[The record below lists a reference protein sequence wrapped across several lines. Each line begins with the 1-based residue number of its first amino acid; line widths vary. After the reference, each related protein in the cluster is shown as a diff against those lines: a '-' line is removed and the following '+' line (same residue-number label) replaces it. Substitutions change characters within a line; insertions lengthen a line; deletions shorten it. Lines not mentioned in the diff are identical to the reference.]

1 MESWNRTSVSDFIL
15 AGITDLPWL
24 QKVLFVFVLLL
35 YQLDI
40 MGNVV
45 IIILATKD
53 PSLHS
58 PMYFF
63 LANLSFLDICFS
75 SVTVPKMMVGFW
87 IQNVISME
95 GCIMQMYFFH
105 SLGFSEGVLLS
116 AMGYDRYV
124 AICHPLRYKIIMRKS
139 VCVYLVVLSWAAGL
153 TTSLVNALMTSQLPF
168 CNAYKVH
175 HFYCDVKPVIKLAC
189 KDISV
194 NQMTLTYF
202 SGFICTGTFILTV
215 LSYFYIISYV
225 VAHQSSKG
233 RSKAFSTCSAH
244 LTIVMLFYGTAM
256 CTYLGPDSEESIERD
271 RVAAILFALIT
282 PSLNPIIY
290 TLRNKEVRKSLGN
303 IFKCAQ
309 Y

>member
-1 MESWNRTSVSDFIL
+1 MDPLNKTSLSDFIL
-15 AGITDLPWL
+15 TGLTDVPWL
-24 QKVLFVFVLLL
+24 QKLLFIFVLFF
-35 YQLDI
+35 YQLGN
-40 MGNVV
+40 MGNII
-45 IIILATKD
+45 IIILAIRD

-75 SVTVPKMMVGFW
+75 SVTVPKIMAGFW
-87 IQNVISME
+87 IQNVISIKA
-95 GCIMQMYFFH
+95 CIVQMYFFH
-105 SLGFSEGVLLS
+105 ALGFSEGVLLS

-124 AICHPLRYKIIMRKS
+124 AICHPLRYRIIMRRS
-139 VCVYLVVLSWAAGL
+139 ICFYLVFLSWSAGL

-168 CNAYKVH
+168 CNVNRVR

-189 KDISV
+189 RDIRF
-194 NQMTLTYF
+194 NEMTLLYF

-215 LSYFYIISYV
+215 LSYFYIISHLV
-225 VAHQSSKG
+225 NHQSSKG

-244 LTIVMLFYGTAM
+244 LTVVLLFYGTAM
-256 CTYLGPDSEESIERD
+256 CTYLGPDSEASIESD
-271 RVAAILFALIT
+271 RVAAILATVIT

-290 TLRNKEVRKSLGN
+290 TLRNKEVRNSLRN
-303 IFKCAQ
+303 MFKTSQ

>member
-1 MESWNRTSVSDFIL
+1 METWNTTSVSDFIL
-15 AGITDLPWL
+15 LGLTDLPWL
-24 QKVLFVFVLLL
+24 QKILFIFALFF

-40 MGNVV
+40 MGNVI
-45 IIILATKD
+45 IIILATRD

-87 IQNVISME
+87 IQNVISIKA
-95 GCIMQMYFFH
+95 CIVQMYFFH

-139 VCVYLVVLSWAAGL
+139 VCLSLVFISWAAGL

-168 CNAYKVH
+168 CNANRVH

-189 KDISV
+189 KDTRV
-194 NQMTLTYF
+194 NQMTLAYF
-202 SGFICTGTFILTV
+202 SGFICSGTFILTV
-215 LSYFYIISYV
+215 LSYFYIISHL
-225 VAHQSSKG
+225 VAHQSSKK
-233 RSKAFSTCSAH
+233 KAFSTCSAH
-244 LTIVMLFYGTAM
+244 LTVVMLFYGVAM
-256 CTYLGPDSEESIERD
+256 CTYLGPDSETSIESD
-271 RVAAILFALIT
+271 RVAAILATLIT

-290 TLRNKEVRKSLGN
+290 ALRNKEVRKSLKN
-303 IFKCAQ
+303 MF
-309 Y
+309 